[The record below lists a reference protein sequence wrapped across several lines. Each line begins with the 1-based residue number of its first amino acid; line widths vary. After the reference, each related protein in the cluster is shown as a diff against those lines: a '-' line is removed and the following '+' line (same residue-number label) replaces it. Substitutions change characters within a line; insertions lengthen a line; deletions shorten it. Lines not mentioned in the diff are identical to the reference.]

1 MANITKP
8 VVLDETAQ
16 TTNLKLDN
24 IAAAIVSGQ
33 LAPVTV
39 TGTTATIVAEA
50 GKRYICGELTE
61 LTFTPPAEGITD
73 IIFTSGTTA
82 TVFNPLPQNG
92 VIMPDGFVVEANK
105 KYEFNFLDR
114 MGVVQSWTI

>member
-1 MANITKP
+1 MATITKP
-8 VVLDETAQ
+8 IVLDETAQ
-16 TTNLKLDN
+16 ITNSKLDN

-61 LTFTPPAEGITD
+61 LTFTPPSEGITD

-82 TVFNPLPQNG
+82 TVLTLLPANG
-92 VIMPDGFVVEANK
+92 VTMPDGFSVESGK

-114 MGVVQSWTI
+114 LGVVQSWTT

>member
-1 MANITKP
+1 MATITKP

-16 TTNLKLDN
+16 ETNSKLDN

-39 TGTTATIVAEA
+39 TGTTAIITAEA

-82 TVFNPLPQNG
+82 TVLTLLPSNG
-92 VIMPDGFVVEANK
+92 VTMPDSFAIEANK
-105 KYEFNFLDR
+105 KYELNFLDR
-114 MGVVQSWTI
+114 LGVVQSWTT

>member
-1 MANITKP
+1 MATITKP

-16 TTNLKLDN
+16 VTNSKLDT

-50 GKRYICGELTE
+50 GKRYICGELAE

-82 TVFNPLPQNG
+82 TVLTLLPANG
-92 VIMPDGFVVEANK
+92 VTMPDNFSVGSGK
-105 KYEFNFLDR
+105 KYELNFLDR
-114 MGVVQSWTI
+114 LGVVQTWTT

>member
-1 MANITKP
+1 MATITKP

-16 TTNLKLDN
+16 TTNSKLDN
-24 IAAAIVSGQ
+24 IAAAIVSGR
-33 LAPVTV
+33 LVPVTV

-61 LTFTPPAEGITD
+61 LNFTPPAEGITD

-82 TVFNPLPQNG
+82 TIVTLLPTNG
-92 VIMPDGFVVEANK
+92 VKMPDNYNIEAGK

-114 MGVVQSWTI
+114 MGVFQSWTT